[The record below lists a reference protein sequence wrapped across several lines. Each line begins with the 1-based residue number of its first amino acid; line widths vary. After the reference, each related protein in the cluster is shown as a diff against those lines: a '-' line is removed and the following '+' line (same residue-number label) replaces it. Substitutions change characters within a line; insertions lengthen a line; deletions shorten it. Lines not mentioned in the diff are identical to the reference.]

1 MLEEICYKKKK
12 KKGVGGGGGGVQ
24 GDPRKN
30 NNKKQTK
37 KHTKKNTEGR
47 DQIKGEKYDKTKGLP
62 YLTEF
67 FPLVG
72 CPFAGTVH
80 AFEIILVEKSS
91 GVGLAP
97 HMHTPAFR

>member
-1 MLEEICYKKKK
+1 M
-12 KKGVGGGGGGVQ
+12 
-24 GDPRKN
+24 
-30 NNKKQTK
+30 
-37 KHTKKNTEGR
+37 
-47 DQIKGEKYDKTKGLP
+47 KGEKYNKTKGLP

-67 FPLVG
+67 FPLFG

-80 AFEIILVEKSS
+80 GFEIILVEKSS

>member
-1 MLEEICYKKKK
+1 MLEEVFYTKKK
-12 KKGVGGGGGGVQ
+12 KKGEGGGVQ
-24 GDPRKN
+24 GDPRNN
-30 NNKKQTK
+30 NNKERKTNNNNNQ
-37 KHTKKNTEGR
+37 HGNTEGR
-47 DQIKGEKYDKTKGLP
+47 DQMKGEKYNKTKGLP

-67 FPLVG
+67 FPLFG

-80 AFEIILVEKSS
+80 GFEIILVEKSS